1 MYKELDH
8 WKGVMSKYILINIF
22 ITSNISGITLSSCN
36 CHGISIGDRVI
47 YPYYRKCLPTG
58 HRFRRK
64 TPLNSNDYKEG
75 LRFASNDNDFTP
87 TQKTYDDYVRNSL
100 EGQRT
105 NQPVHGCK
113 KLSPM
118 CKLPYA
124 KYIVRVTDAMHC
136 FQNNIRSGLDVI
148 NYYQKETRSRLKNV
162 IDLEKDLFHR
172 EFIIRNN
179 IPNWVLTKDEISIA
193 EKRLK
198 NIKGCLVSSFPK
210 EVFTKPHKLKSESR
224 LHYATRYARCTL
236 HGLGNN
242 KRVMANTLKLFD
254 IISMGCSDRFHLDEL
269 QDTLIPNL
277 IETLSE
283 REGLLPHTELPY
295 TNHQLIHVFQN
306 IPKSGSPRFVWMF
319 AFERINK
326 LLKNLIKNPAKP
338 LTSMVKNYVWN
349 EMMTMF
355 FAYRLENANKLTSYI
370 SYISK
375 DFMDK
380 CLLGYKDIY
389 VEFHTEENRY
399 EIHSMEAS
407 RFYQFM
413 GPTSY
418 YYMDEIDQNN
428 LLMACALQASNST
441 EEYYLLNQLYFYW
454 LELKRKGLN
463 KKFPYWIDDLQGIP
477 DACKHNLNNNYNP
490 DNDWII
496 IKNFRKGK
504 DSLL

>member
-1 MYKELDH
+1 
-8 WKGVMSKYILINIF
+8 
-22 ITSNISGITLSSCN
+22 
-36 CHGISIGDRVI
+36 
-47 YPYYRKCLPTG
+47 
-58 HRFRRK
+58 
-64 TPLNSNDYKEG
+64 
-75 LRFASNDNDFTP
+75 
-87 TQKTYDDYVRNSL
+87 
-100 EGQRT
+100 
-105 NQPVHGCK
+105 
-113 KLSPM
+113 
-118 CKLPYA
+118 
-124 KYIVRVTDAMHC
+124 
-136 FQNNIRSGLDVI
+136 
-148 NYYQKETRSRLKNV
+148 
-162 IDLEKDLFHR
+162 
-172 EFIIRNN
+172 
-179 IPNWVLTKDEISIA
+179 
-193 EKRLK
+193 
-198 NIKGCLVSSFPK
+198 
-210 EVFTKPHKLKSESR
+210 
-224 LHYATRYARCTL
+224 
-236 HGLGNN
+236 
-242 KRVMANTLKLFD
+242 
-254 IISMGCSDRFHLDEL
+254 MGCSDRFHLDEL

-441 EEYYLLNQLYFYW
+441 EEYYLLNQLYFI
-454 LELKRKGLN
+454 G
-463 KKFPYWIDDLQGIP
+463 
-477 DACKHNLNNNYNP
+477 
-490 DNDWII
+490 
-496 IKNFRKGK
+496 
-504 DSLL
+504 